1 MDDGT
6 HAKTEGGPQASKFF
20 FAKTLSGTCKF
31 DQIFAKKS
39 FTLSLGKEKWQGQG
53 MMDNVYLFGISCFF
67 HIHSLIENCTT
78 NKPISKKVN
87 YGVGSKLFKILILQ
101 LS

>member
-1 MDDGT
+1 MKIEYRYTWFAHISSALDDGT

-39 FTLSLGKEKWQGQG
+39 FTLSLGEGE
-53 MMDNVYLFGISCFF
+53 M
-67 HIHSLIENCTT
+67 T
-78 NKPISKKVN
+78 
-87 YGVGSKLFKILILQ
+87 GSRYDG
-101 LS
+101 

>member
-1 MDDGT
+1 MSALDDGT

-53 MMDNVYLFGISCFF
+53 MMDNVYLFGISCMVRQCFF
-67 HIHSLIENCTT
+67 TYTLW
-78 NKPISKKVN
+78 
-87 YGVGSKLFKILILQ
+87 
-101 LS
+101 